1 MFTRL
6 SRFFRKPSVH
16 FWLLGCLLFAFD
28 RWYNVPE
35 DIRVIQYPDDAQISE
50 LRQQWMMTTG
60 RAPTPAD
67 TEQMVQYELDQRI
80 LLNEALRFNLHY
92 YDTVVQQRLL
102 RDMRFMGD
110 TEGQTDAQ
118 LLEQAY
124 AMELHVNDTV
134 AKRRLMQA
142 MESIYRAPG
151 ENQVPTETEL
161 KAVYDERINEFTLPE
176 TRKISHVFVSRD
188 RHKEKTEQRARELYA
203 GFSRD
208 EVDLAQARLSTD
220 PFLSGLDFS
229 HLSVRQLSRHFGD
242 TFSRQVFECT
252 GLAWCGPIESP
263 YGWHLVWVHEQKPA
277 KPQPFEAVE
286 QKLAYYVKREKGDK
300 ALDARM
306 SELRGLYQVSGGPET
321 GSAEQ

>member
-1 MFTRL
+1 MS

-35 DIRVIQYPDDAQISE
+35 DIRVIEYPDDAQVSE

-60 RAPTPAD
+60 RAPSAAD
-67 TEQMVQYELDQRI
+67 TAQMVQYELDQRI
-80 LLNEALRFNLHY
+80 LLNEALRFNLHF

-151 ENQVPTETEL
+151 ENQVPAEAEL
-161 KAVYDERINEFTLPE
+161 KAVYDGRIKEFTLPE

-188 RHKEKTEQRARELYA
+188 RHREKAEGQARELYER
-203 GFSRD
+203 FSRD
-208 EVDLAQARLSTD
+208 EVALEKARLSTD

-242 TFSRQVFECT
+242 TFSREVFNCKEKP
-252 GLAWCGPIESP
+252 WCGPIESP

-277 KPQPFEAVE
+277 KPQTFEAVQ
-286 QKLAYYVKREKGDK
+286 QKLVYYVKREKGDK
-300 ALDARM
+300 ALNDRM
-306 SELRGLYQVSGGPET
+306 TELRDIYQVSGGPEQE
-321 GSAEQ
+321 SEKQ

>member
-1 MFTRL
+1 MFALL
-6 SRFFRKPSVH
+6 SRFFKKPSVH

-35 DIRVIQYPDDAQISE
+35 DIRVIQYPDDAQVSE

-80 LLNEALRFNLHY
+80 LLSEALRLKLHF

-110 TEGQTDAQ
+110 TEGQSDAQ

-151 ENQVPTETEL
+151 ENQVPTEAEL
-161 KAVYDERINEFTLPE
+161 RAVYDERIQEFTLPE

-188 RHKEKTEQRARELYA
+188 RHREKSQERASVLYES
-203 GFSRD
+203 FSRD
-208 EVDLAQARLSTD
+208 EVDLATARLSTD

-242 TFSRQVFECT
+242 TFSREVFKC
-252 GLAWCGPIESP
+252 ADSPWCGPIESP
-263 YGWHLVWVHEQKPA
+263 YGWHLVWVHEKKPA
-277 KPQPFEAVE
+277 KPQTFEAVQ
-286 QKLAYYVKREKGDK
+286 QKLAYYVKRKKGDK
-300 ALDARM
+300 SLDERM
-306 SELRGLYQVSGGPET
+306 TELRSLYQVSGGPEQA
-321 GSAEQ
+321 SAEQ

>member
-1 MFTRL
+1 M
-6 SRFFRKPSVH
+6 
-16 FWLLGCLLFAFD
+16 
-28 RWYNVPE
+28 
-35 DIRVIQYPDDAQISE
+35 IQYPDDTQVSE

-67 TEQMVQYELDQRI
+67 TQQMVQYELDQRI

-110 TEGQTDAQ
+110 SEGQTDAQ

-151 ENQVPTETEL
+151 ENQVPTDAEL
-161 KAVYDERINEFTLPE
+161 KAVYDERIKEFTLPE

-188 RHKEKTEQRARELYA
+188 RHRENAENRARELHA
-203 GFSRD
+203 SFSRD
-208 EVDLAQARLSTD
+208 EVDLAKARLSTD

-242 TFSRQVFECT
+242 TFSRKVFECT
-252 GLAWCGPIESP
+252 DVPWCGPIESP
-263 YGWHLVWVHEQKPA
+263 YGWHLVWVHGQKPA
-277 KPQPFEAVE
+277 RPQTFEAVQ

-300 ALDARM
+300 ALGDRM
-306 SELRGLYQVSGGPET
+306 TELRDLYQVNGGPEQAST
-321 GSAEQ
+321 VQ